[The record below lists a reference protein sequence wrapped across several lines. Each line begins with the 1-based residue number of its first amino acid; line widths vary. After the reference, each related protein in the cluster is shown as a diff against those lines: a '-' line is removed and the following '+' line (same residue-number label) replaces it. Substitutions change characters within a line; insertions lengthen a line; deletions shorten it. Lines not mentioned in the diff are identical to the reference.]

1 MSDDR
6 SSDIFILRENV
17 GWQIVVNR
25 PSFDNAQSHVTAFR
39 PISEAARSWSDD
51 NVSCTLLLVKR
62 WNRSIVIS
70 MSSICLQEYRR
81 NCMSDLHQSFCACYQ
96 YLWPRLSPLAALQC
110 LTDDVIFAH
119 FTGPHGGMSILQWQV
134 TSLSHHVPSN
144 SHGLAAPYWLQW
156 QWRVPRQDKSI
167 RQGVPVVKPAMHYC
181 LVSAQHT
188 IFKCSVCCSNS
199 MHHPC

>member
-1 MSDDR
+1 M
-6 SSDIFILRENV
+6 
-17 GWQIVVNR
+17 NR

-51 NVSCTLLLVKR
+51 NVSCTLLPVKR

-96 YLWPRLSPLAALQC
+96 YLWSRLSPLAALQC

-119 FTGPHGGMSILQWQV
+119 FTRGASGKACNALLPCFCTAHYMQMQSML
-134 TSLSHHVPSN
+134 LYFYAPSVLTG
-144 SHGLAAPYWLQW
+144 S
-156 QWRVPRQDKSI
+156 R
-167 RQGVPVVKPAMHYC
+167 
-181 LVSAQHT
+181 
-188 IFKCSVCCSNS
+188 F
-199 MHHPC
+199 